1 MLGKSAL
8 VTCHAER
15 PLDDEAWRHLHALLR
30 RPPGGLTVV
39 PLLRPPDAASGE
51 DEGEWLARAREA
63 AALGPIGLHTHWT
76 SPTHARP
83 TGGEP
88 ALRVRSEIEWLRA
101 RGLEP
106 RYFCGGGWYTDR
118 DVSAVVAGEGIVDC
132 TATTFVPPVPE
143 PYRRVRGAEP
153 GLLPA
158 THSLGMLVRGVLGPL
173 PRFVHAYFH
182 DTDLSVLGR
191 RLALISALRVLGRRR
206 RPFDLDALES

>member
-1 MLGKSAL
+1 MALKSAL

-15 PLDDEAWRHLHALLR
+15 PLDDEAWRRLRALLR
-30 RPPGGLTVV
+30 RRPGGFAVV

-51 DEGEWLARAREA
+51 DEAEWLVRAREA
-63 AALGPIGLHTHWT
+63 EGLGPIGLHTHWT

-83 TGGEP
+83 SDGDP
-88 ALRVRSEIEWLRA
+88 AAHVRREIEWLRA

-106 RYFCGGGWYTDR
+106 RFFCGGGWYTDPE
-118 DVSAVVAGEGIVDC
+118 VAGVVAAEGLLDC

-143 PYRRVRGAEP
+143 PYRRVRGPEP

-182 DTDLSVLGR
+182 DTDLRHAQR
-191 RLALISALRVLGRRR
+191 RIALAGALTVLGRRR
-206 RPFDLDALES
+206 RPFDLDVQS